1 MRKLALFL
9 FVALVCMSCNDGYF
23 NDGIGHNNQSEN
35 EISTRAGKTEV
46 TTFSK
51 LTSVEKNDLANA
63 VRMDDNL
70 YYKGYAVLSDG
81 YAGIVYYKT
90 ETTVILLQ
98 SIFNSFSDTRS
109 LRFNDAN
116 AQALFQFMG
125 FRYTNLPTNPPAAPT
140 ELRSTFSGIT
150 FILPLSVS
158 QQIMDTYNCTFS
170 VIQNAMGQVA
180 AAQGGNGIRVSL
192 GANQQNYTSELKIQ
206 VMGDKRVFTKN
217 TGSPRT
223 FSIIAAGLH

>member
-1 MRKLALFL
+1 MRKLASFL
-9 FVALVCMSCNDGYF
+9 LVALMCMSCSDGYF
-23 NDGIGHNNQSEN
+23 NEGMGRNDQSEDG
-35 EISTRAGKTEV
+35 ISTRAGKTEV

-51 LTSVEKNDLANA
+51 LTDVEKNDLANA
-63 VRMDDNL
+63 VRMDDGL
-70 YYKGYAVLSDG
+70 YYKGYAVLADG

-98 SIFNSFSDTRS
+98 SIFNSFSDTRF
-109 LRFNDAN
+109 LRFNDTN

-125 FRYTNLPTNPPAAPT
+125 FRYVNTPTTPPVAPT

-150 FILPLSVS
+150 FILPLNIS
-158 QQIMDTYNCTFS
+158 QQIMDTYNCTFA
-170 VIQNAMGQVA
+170 VIQNAMSQVA
-180 AAQGGNGIRVSL
+180 AAQGGNGIRINL

-206 VMGDKRVFTKN
+206 VMGNKRVFTKN

-223 FSIIAAGLH
+223 FDIIATGLH

>member
-1 MRKLALFL
+1 M
-9 FVALVCMSCNDGYF
+9 
-23 NDGIGHNNQSEN
+23 
-35 EISTRAGKTEV
+35 
-46 TTFSK
+46 
-51 LTSVEKNDLANA
+51 
-63 VRMDDNL
+63 
-70 YYKGYAVLSDG
+70 
-81 YAGIVYYKT
+81 
-90 ETTVILLQ
+90 Q

-150 FILPLSVS
+150 FILPLSIS

-170 VIQNAMGQVA
+170 VIQNAMSQVA

-192 GANQQNYTSELKIQ
+192 GANQQSYTSELKIQ

-223 FSIIAAGLH
+223 FNIIAAGLH